1 MRYVLYSTVI
11 ALSILAPV
19 RAGFDEEFVV
29 IKAGRVITV
38 SGEEYAPGT
47 VVIEDGKISAVGG
60 DIEYPPSARVIRAPR
75 ETVMPGLIHP
85 RSRFGLEE
93 YTRTGVQ
100 GDQSV
105 VGEVFLS
112 QMRFDDLLEAGFVAV
127 AFVPA
132 GTDIPGT
139 AATYRT
145 AGPEE
150 SRVLDEN
157 GYLHVAPNWQSG
169 GRAMLAGALKKAS
182 DEIEKV
188 KKAREEW
195 EKKQK
200 EKAEEE
206 AAKDKEEGEPENGD
220 DQEGGD
226 ESFQDEDGDP
236 EGDGE
241 GAAEQAAEPTEE
253 KFEPPKIDP
262 KHQPLVDLIEKKER
276 AQMMVSL
283 TRSSDLLHFDAVMDQ
298 YEDLAHTLYLATA
311 RSSDLHHAVEKLGE
325 RKATVVLR
333 PWTHYLPQTTFR
345 YNLVNRLDRA
355 GCTVAVTPWDDSRD
369 ELARLRGRVADL
381 LRTGLS
387 REAALKA
394 MTLNAAAAIGLG
406 DKLGSIEKGK
416 YADLAF
422 FDGDPLDPHSKV
434 TRVMIL
440 GEVVWKTGKKLAGRN

>member
-1 MRYVLYSTVI
+1 
-11 ALSILAPV
+11 
-19 RAGFDEEFVV
+19 
-29 IKAGRVITV
+29 
-38 SGEEYAPGT
+38 
-47 VVIEDGKISAVGG
+47 VGG
-60 DIEYPPSARVIRAPR
+60 DIEYPASAKVIRALH

-85 RSRFGLEE
+85 RSRFGLED
-93 YTRTGVQ
+93 YMRTGVQ
-100 GDQSV
+100 GDQRV
-105 VGEVFLS
+105 VDEVFLS
-112 QMRFDDLLEAGFVAV
+112 QMRFDDLLGAGFVAV
-127 AFVPA
+127 TFVPA

-139 AATYRT
+139 AATYHSG
-145 AGPEE
+145 GPDE

-157 GYLHVAPNWQSG
+157 SYLHVAPDWRSG
-169 GRAMLAGALKKAS
+169 GREMLGGALKKAS

-200 EKAEEE
+200 EKADEE
-206 AAKDKEEGEPENGD
+206 AAKEKEEAEPENGD
-220 DQEGGD
+220 DDEGGD
-226 ESFQDEDGDP
+226 ESFQDE
-236 EGDGE
+236 EGDSE
-241 GAAEQAAEPTEE
+241 GDDKGDAEQADKEKEE

-298 YEDLAHTLYLATA
+298 YEGLAHTLYLATA
-311 RSSDLHHAVEKLGE
+311 HSSDLHHAVEKLGE

-333 PWTHYLPQTTFR
+333 PWIHHLPQTTFR
-345 YNLVNRLDRA
+345 YNLVDRLDRA
-355 GCTVAVTPWDDSRD
+355 GCTVAVTPWDDSRE
-369 ELARLRGRVADL
+369 ELARLRGRVAEL

-387 REAALKA
+387 REAGLKA
-394 MTLNAAAAIGLG
+394 LTLNVAVAIGLG
-406 DKLGSIEKGK
+406 DKLGSIEKDK

-440 GEVVWKTGKKLAGRN
+440 GEVVWKKDKKRAGRN